1 MSAKLLDGSATF
13 RPARFRKTA
22 PNRPAFLAKA
32 VALGLIA
39 LFGGA
44 GAALAGTN
52 GPFTAVRADHA
63 NLPTIVVADN
73 MVVYTPTGAATNLN
87 LSGDIT
93 NLTARGLA
101 RTSTSQ
107 GVTVWSAVKYL
118 SDGIYQMTGQ
128 RLPVA
133 SHNTYPLN
141 NAIMLTTL
149 EALTNSPNAP
159 ADVVSKAKAALIDD
173 LDDPYTKL
181 YDRSEAFYIHTEASG
196 IYIVANNFSGLGHAV
211 VELLEGGHA
220 VPGYQ
225 IGYETLGMGP
235 NWTYTPNFTAKYLI
249 FNMEYSSH
257 PGFYLRVIAPEWGA
271 AGGMGTISYGYL
283 KGADNDGNGLH
294 APDEPVEVSYDHW
307 QRGLRVAN
315 QNQSMPNPP
324 SQGGIFPLPILD
336 DMVARR
342 STKGLI
348 APVQYGLYANRPA
361 ASSNNLYTIYFAT
374 DRPAT
379 ATNAIAWCV
388 GSGANYYWFE
398 TPLNG
403 VRSHV
408 DLSVPE
414 VRAIFFERMKKQA
427 EAFWVSHPGQ
437 IYSLNVEPGDAGPDD
452 DLFVRC
458 TAYKN
463 WYPEYRQAE
472 GQPWGAYKLS
482 GSPVGPQPNQATE
495 SWWWN
500 PADPAHPD
508 SANAYSDTL
517 MAFNNWLLREFDKY
531 VNSLPAANRLSGGI
545 SKKELI
551 ITSCLSYYF
560 HDVPP
565 NFNLDRRVR
574 VTVSFFTQH
583 RGKGKWTSTIS
594 YPDRVKAYSMLS
606 PQPGIRY
613 ALLSQSVVGGDWG
626 VDQCIYSGASLGGI
640 WDLLDP
646 LYEAGGKGGVWQMD
660 LNFGKSG
667 LDFYLFSKKMWDPE
681 LTMDQFDALRT
692 RWITR
697 AYGANAA
704 GVMKQYHD
712 YMVYGNFLNTPNT
725 RGRAINLIQQ
735 ADALI
740 APGTPEQR
748 RLDDLKQFWY
758 YYYLQDV
765 GVDNSL
771 PEFKELLWKGQMSYM
786 NPLVTLLYNV
796 FKDVRFDA
804 VERIASP
811 NFFNTNVTPPFV
823 AAAHYE
829 PSETA
834 GWWANVVRH
843 WPMTPVNEFDNA
855 VLADG
860 THGSDVDL
868 NDLVGVQQFRTNAL
882 AGCLSYVNEYLRP
895 QPLTRAR
902 LAGDVI
908 GFQVYWAATNADV
921 RRLPYSVSRWDAAHQ
936 QWTNVW
942 NGYANSAFTTGAVF
956 VTTADP
962 AGRCQRIVASYTAP
976 VAGVYRFDLD
986 PICALN
992 NTSAVSLFN
1001 IRVSTLDYDLAGN
1014 TMSGASIPQG
1024 FTSNRRND
1032 TSLGTTYFYIPKGT
1046 TSLDLESYYTLGSEY
1061 IALYTG
1067 LPGNGNWTPTRTV
1080 NVSAHGLY
1088 RIPLNPGEAGSVA
1101 RLGKIA
1107 DKYPQFYSIPL
1118 LWATSPSLLMV
1129 PRAIAVADG
1138 LTPYTGAPVIVTP
1151 PTNLVVSGGQPAALR
1166 VTAVGMGALTYQWR
1180 KNGVNI
1186 AGATAANYTT
1196 PAITAADNG
1205 AAYSV
1210 VVANAFGSATSSSAI
1225 LTVKTVPAIAVQP
1238 AGKAVTVGQTAAFSV
1253 TATGQ
1258 APLAYQWRKNG
1269 TNIAGATASSY
1280 TTPATVAGDNGAKF
1294 SVVVTNTLGSATSAN
1309 AILTVNSTAPA
1320 ITVQPVNK
1328 TVTAGQAAA
1337 FSVTATGLAPL
1348 KYQWRRNGANI
1359 AAATNSSYTTPATV
1373 SGDNGAA
1380 FSVVVLN
1387 SFGSVVSANAILT
1400 VNSVPPAITA
1410 QPTNLTVTGG
1420 ETAVFK
1426 VTASGMTPLAYQ
1438 WRRNGVSIP
1447 GATAAAYTT
1456 PATVAGDNGAWFGV
1470 VVTNAAGI
1478 VVSANAMLTVNS
1490 VPPTIAAQP
1499 VSKTVTAYFQT
1510 ATFGVIAAGTAPFTY
1525 QWRRNGV
1532 NISGAT
1538 SSSYTTPITV
1548 GTDNGAKYSVVVAN
1562 AAGNV
1567 TSADAIL
1574 TVNSA
1579 PPAITDQPMNRSVTA
1594 GQTVAF
1600 SVTAVG
1606 TTPMTYQWR
1615 KNGVNIAGATAAS
1628 YTTPATTVLGDNGA
1642 KYSVKVT
1649 NARGSATSVDA
1660 ILKVTSAPVIE
1671 DQPEN
1676 VTVKAGQ
1683 SATFSVTATGTAP
1696 LMYRW
1701 QKNGTNLGGAT
1712 AWTASYMTP
1721 PIVAGDSGAKFRV
1734 VVSNSLGVVTSA
1746 NATLT

>member
-437 IYSLNVEPGDAGPDD
+437 IYSVNVEPGDAGPDD

-472 GQPWGAYKLS
+472 GQPWGPYALS
-482 GSPVGPQPNQATE
+482 GSPVAPVPNQTTE

-531 VNSLPAANRLSGGI
+531 VDSLPATNRLSGGI
-545 SKKELI
+545 SKKNLV
-551 ITSCLSYYF
+551 ITSSLSYFF

-574 VTVSFFTQH
+574 VTAAFFWQH
-583 RGKGKWTSTIS
+583 RGKGKWVGVQS
-594 YPDRVKAYSMLS
+594 YTAVVKAFSMLS
-606 PQPGIRY
+606 HQPGIRY
-613 ALLSQSVVGGDWG
+613 FLTSQSLYSDWG
-626 VDQCIYSGASLGGI
+626 VGAIWGGTPLRAIY
-640 WDLLDP
+640 DLMAP
-646 LYEAGGKGGVWQMD
+646 LYEAGCKGISIQMD
-660 LNFGKSG
+660 FNFGKTG
-667 LDFYLFSKKMWDPE
+667 LDYYLYSKLLWEPT
-681 LTMDQFDALRT
+681 LTMDQLEALRT
-692 RWITR
+692 RWISR

-704 GVMKQYHD
+704 GVMKQYYD
-712 YMVYGNFLNTPNT
+712 YTEAGTFLNTPNA
-725 RGRAINLIQQ
+725 RGRAMNFIQQ
-735 ADALI
+735 ADALV
-740 APGTPEQR
+740 APGSAEQR

-758 YYYLQDV
+758 YYYLQDI
-765 GVDNSL
+765 GADASSQEL
-771 PEFKELLWKGQMSYM
+771 REFMWKGQMSYM
-786 NPLVTLLYNV
+786 NPLFTFLHYT
-796 FKDVRFDA
+796 FKDATFFGT
-804 VERIASP
+804 ERVAGL
-811 NFFNTNVTPPFV
+811 NYYNTNSTPPFI

-868 NDLVGVQQFRTNAL
+868 NDLVGVQQFRTNAP
-882 AGCLSYVNEYLRP
+882 AGCLNYLNWYCRP
-895 QPLTRAR
+895 NPLTRANQ
-902 LAGDVI
+902 AGDVI
-908 GFQVYWAATNADV
+908 GFQVYWADTNADV
-921 RRLPYSVSRWDAAHQ
+921 RCFSYGVNRWDAARQ
-936 QWTNVW
+936 QWTNVY
-942 NGYANSAFTTGAVF
+942 NGSANSVSTTGAVF
-956 VTTADP
+956 VTTDDP
-962 AGRCQRIVASYTAP
+962 AGRCKRVVVNYTAP
-976 VAGVYRFDLD
+976 VAGVYRFDLG
-986 PICALN
+986 A
-992 NTSAVSLFN
+992 
-1001 IRVSTLDYDLAGN
+1001 IRAINKPDDLIIYNVKASTLDYDLAGN

-1024 FTSNRRND
+1024 FTCNRRTD
-1032 TSLGTTYFYIPKGT
+1032 TGQGYVYFYIPKGT
-1046 TSLDLESYYTLGSEY
+1046 PSLDLEVWASTGYKGIE
-1061 IALYTG
+1061 LYTG

-1080 NVSAHGLY
+1080 DITTLGTY
-1088 RIPLNPGEAGSVA
+1088 RIALNPGEAGSVA
-1101 RLGKIA
+1101 RIKQVA
-1107 DKYPQFYSIPL
+1107 FQFPQFYSIPL
-1118 LWATSPSLLMV
+1118 LWAMSPSLLMV

-1138 LTPYTGAPVIVTP
+1138 LTPYTGAPVILTP
-1151 PTNLVVSGGQPAALR
+1151 PTNLVVSGGQPATLR
-1166 VTAVGMGALTYQWR
+1166 VAAVGMGALTYQWR

-1309 AILTVNSTAPA
+1309 ATLTVNSTAPV

-1328 TVTAGQAAA
+1328 TVTAGYAAA

-1387 SFGSVVSANAILT
+1387 SFGSVVSANATLT
-1400 VNSVPPAITA
+1400 VNSAPPAITA

-1420 ETAVFK
+1420 QTAVFK

-1456 PATVAGDNGAWFGV
+1456 PATVSGDNGAWFGV

-1490 VPPTIAAQP
+1490 VPPTITAQP

-1567 TSADAIL
+1567 TSADATL

-1594 GQTVAF
+1594 GQTAAF

-1606 TTPMTYQWR
+1606 TTPLTYQWR

-1649 NARGSATSVDA
+1649 NARGSVTSVDA
-1660 ILKVTSAPVIE
+1660 T
-1671 DQPEN
+1671 
-1676 VTVKAGQ
+1676 
-1683 SATFSVTATGTAP
+1683 
-1696 LMYRW
+1696 
-1701 QKNGTNLGGAT
+1701 
-1712 AWTASYMTP
+1712 
-1721 PIVAGDSGAKFRV
+1721 
-1734 VVSNSLGVVTSA
+1734 
-1746 NATLT
+1746 

>member
-13 RPARFRKTA
+13 RPTRFRKTA

-44 GAALAGTN
+44 GAALAGAQA
-52 GPFTAVRADHA
+52 PFTAVRTDHV

-87 LSGDIT
+87 WSGDIT

-118 SDGIYQMTGQ
+118 RDGIYQMTGQ
-128 RLPVA
+128 RLPVV
-133 SHNTYPLN
+133 SHNTYPLT

-159 ADVVSKAKAALIDD
+159 ADIVSKAKAALIDD

-211 VELLEGGHA
+211 VELLEGEHA
-220 VPGYQ
+220 ASGYQ
-225 IGYETLGMGP
+225 IGYETLCMGP
-235 NWTYTPNFTAKYLI
+235 NWTYTPNFTAKNLI
-249 FNMEYSSH
+249 FNMEYSSR

-283 KGADNDGNGLH
+283 NGADNDGNGLH
-294 APDEPVEVSYDHW
+294 APDETVEISYDHW
-307 QRGLRVAN
+307 QRGLKVAS
-315 QNQSMPNPP
+315 QMQSMPRPP
-324 SQGGIFPLPILD
+324 GQWLQKYTLSVVTN
-336 DMVARR
+336 MVATR
-342 STKGLI
+342 STQGLM

-361 ASSNNLYTIYFAT
+361 ASSNNVDMLWFAT
-374 DRPAT
+374 DCPA
-379 ATNAIAWCV
+379 AASNAVSWCIA
-388 GSGANYYWFE
+388 SGTTYRWFE

-403 VRSHV
+403 VRPHL
-408 DLSVPE
+408 DLSAPA
-414 VRAIFFERMKKQA
+414 VRAVILADMKQMA
-427 EAFWVSHPGQ
+427 EAFWKVNPGQ
-437 IYSLNVEPGDAGPDD
+437 VFGMNTEPPDAGPNEDQ
-452 DLFVRC
+452 FVRY
-458 TAYKN
+458 TANKN
-463 WYPEYRQAE
+463 WYPDYRLAE
-472 GQPWGAYKLS
+472 GQTWGAYKLS
-482 GSPVGPQPNQATE
+482 GSPVGPVPNQTTE
-495 SWWWN
+495 SWWWK

-508 SANAYSDTL
+508 AANAYSDTI
-517 MAFNNWLLREFDKY
+517 MALNNWLVREFDKY
-531 VNSLPAANRLSGGI
+531 VDSLPATNQTSGGI
-545 SKKELI
+545 SKKNLVI
-551 ITSCLSYYF
+551 SSCLSYF
-560 HDVPP
+560 EHDVPP
-565 NFNLDRRVR
+565 NFNLDSRVR
-574 VTVSFFTQH
+574 VTVAFFPVH
-583 RGKGKWTSTIS
+583 RGKGKWVNCATYADIM
-594 YPDRVKAYSMLS
+594 KAFSKVS
-606 PQPGIRY
+606 AQPSSFY
-613 ALLSQSVVGGDWG
+613 AMFGQSLYTDWG
-626 VDQCIYSGASLGGI
+626 VGRIYCGQTVGYI
-640 WDLLDP
+640 QDFVHTP
-646 LYEAGGKGGVWQMD
+646 YEAGCKGFCGQMD
-660 LNFGKSG
+660 FNFGKSG
-667 LDFYLFSKKMWDPE
+667 LDYYLYAKMLWEPT
-681 LTMDQFDALRT
+681 LTVAQLDALRA

-697 AYGANAA
+697 AYGPAA
-704 GVMKQYHD
+704 AIMQKYYD
-712 YMVYGNFLNTPNT
+712 FMVSGTFLNTLNA
-725 RGRAINLIQQ
+725 RGQAMNFIQQ
-735 ADALI
+735 ADALV
-740 APGTPEQR
+740 APGSAEQR

-758 YYYLQDV
+758 YYYLQDI
-765 GVDNSL
+765 GADASSQEL
-771 PEFKELLWKGQMSYM
+771 REFMWKGQMSYM
-786 NPLVTLLYNV
+786 NPLFTFLVWV
-796 FKDVRFDA
+796 FKDATFFGT
-804 VERIASP
+804 ERVAGL
-811 NFFNTNVTPPFV
+811 NYYNTNSMPPFI

-843 WPMTPVNEFDNA
+843 WPMTPVNAFEDA

-860 THGSDVDL
+860 THGSAVDL
-868 NDLVGVQQFRTNAL
+868 NDLVGVQQFRTNL
-882 AGCLSYVNEYLRP
+882 TAGYLLYINTLQP
-895 QPLTRAR
+895 QPLTRAQQ
-902 LAGDVI
+902 AGDVI
-908 GFQVYWAATNADV
+908 GFKVHWADTNAV
-921 RRLPYSVSRWDAAHQ
+921 ARRLSYGISRWNTAQQ

-942 NGYANSAFTTGAVF
+942 NGYVDSVFTNSPAF

-962 AGRCQRIVASYTAP
+962 DGRCQLAVGKYTAP
-976 VAGVYRFDLD
+976 AAGVYRFDLGV
-986 PICALN
+986 ISTVN
-992 NTSAVSLFN
+992 NPSAISLFN
-1001 IRVSTLDYDLAGN
+1001 IRLATLDYDLADSAF
-1014 TMSGASIPQG
+1014 SGASIPQG
-1024 FTSNRRND
+1024 FTSNRRD
-1032 TSLGTTYFYIPKGT
+1032 ATALGYTYFYIPKGT
-1046 TSLDLESYYTLGSEY
+1046 TSLDFEIWSGGAIIGKY
-1061 IALYTG
+1061 IDLYTG
-1067 LPGNGNWTPTRTV
+1067 LPGNGNWTQTRRVDVTSV
-1080 NVSAHGLY
+1080 GTY
-1088 RIPLNPGEAGSVA
+1088 RIALNPGEAGSVA
-1101 RLGKIA
+1101 RMGLRPGEVP
-1107 DKYPQFYSIPL
+1107 YFYSIPQ
-1118 LWATSPSLLMV
+1118 LWAESPSLLMV

-1151 PTNLVVSGGQPAALR
+1151 PTNIAVSGGQPAAFC
-1166 VTAVGMGALTYQWR
+1166 VTAAGSGTFTYQWR
-1180 KNGVNI
+1180 KNGTNI

-1210 VVANAFGSATSSSAI
+1210 VVANSFGSATSSNAI

-1309 AILTVNSTAPA
+1309 ATLTVNSTAPV
-1320 ITVQPVNK
+1320 ITVQPANK

-1380 FSVVVLN
+1380 FSVVVSN
-1387 SFGSVVSANAILT
+1387 SFGSVVSANATLT
-1400 VNSVPPAITA
+1400 VNSTPPAITA

-1420 ETAVFK
+1420 QKAVFK

-1447 GATAAAYTT
+1447 DATAYIYTT
-1456 PATVAGDNGAWFGV
+1456 PATVSGDNGAIFGV

-1525 QWRRNGV
+1525 QWRKNGV
-1532 NISGAT
+1532 NIPGAT
-1538 SSSYTTPITV
+1538 AVVYTTPV
-1548 GTDNGAKYSVVVAN
+1548 ALDGDNGTKYSVVVAN

-1567 TSADAIL
+1567 TSADATL

-1579 PPAITDQPMNRSVTA
+1579 PPVITVQPTNRAVMA
-1594 GQTVAF
+1594 GQTAAF

-1606 TTPMTYQWR
+1606 TTPLTYQWR
-1615 KNGVNIAGATAAS
+1615 KNGTNIAGATAAS

-1649 NARGSATSVDA
+1649 NARGSVTSVDA
-1660 ILKVTSAPVIE
+1660 T
-1671 DQPEN
+1671 
-1676 VTVKAGQ
+1676 
-1683 SATFSVTATGTAP
+1683 
-1696 LMYRW
+1696 
-1701 QKNGTNLGGAT
+1701 
-1712 AWTASYMTP
+1712 
-1721 PIVAGDSGAKFRV
+1721 
-1734 VVSNSLGVVTSA
+1734 
-1746 NATLT
+1746 